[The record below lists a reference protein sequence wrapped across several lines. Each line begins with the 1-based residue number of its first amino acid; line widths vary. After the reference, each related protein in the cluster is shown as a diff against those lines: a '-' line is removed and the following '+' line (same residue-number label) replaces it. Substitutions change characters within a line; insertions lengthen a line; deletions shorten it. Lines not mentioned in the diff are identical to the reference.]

1 MHLHRQKSHPLVM
14 FLPVI
19 YLKYSQRF
27 YASCLAKD
35 LAMLLFSLSVGTAST
50 SADSSSPNGKALH
63 CTVYEVKKFLICY
76 GIFRQK
82 VYLMTTLTT
91 K

>member
-1 MHLHRQKSHPLVM
+1 MHLHRQKILPLVM
-14 FLPVI
+14 FLPVV

-27 YASCLAKD
+27 YVSCLAKD
-35 LAMLLFSLSVGTAST
+35 LVMSLLSLSVGTAST
-50 SADSSSPNGKALH
+50 SADSSSPNGKVFH
-63 CTVYEVKKFLICY
+63 CTVYTVKKFLICY

-82 VYLMTTLTT
+82 IYLMTTLTT